1 MNESGIFTPA
11 ARAPRSPKALYT
23 NYFQQLMA
31 PILEREQSL
40 KNFSKVANAMKADS
54 LITTL
59 RNETGIEQA
68 ISAFRE
74 LAPAHQL

>member
-1 MNESGIFTPA
+1 VRHFLTKKQ
-11 ARAPRSPKALYT
+11 R
-23 NYFQQLMA
+23 
-31 PILEREQSL
+31 L

-68 ISAFRE
+68 ISAFQGS
-74 LAPAHQL
+74 APPHQL